1 MDRIVS
7 PQIDNYIR
15 YFVKITFR
23 RIKDV
28 NQFGRLYKKHAN
40 GLSSHMVLSYMNGN
54 LYEDVLPYIPKDAI
68 DGIFDCFKAFIREA
82 FVDTDSKKW
91 RQKLEALRNSPP
103 DRWAYDFEVEAQG
116 VKDYLAESTWNR
128 CDMIWHAAMLKS
140 IVDVIHEIGNRYK
153 RKIKQ

>member
-15 YFVKITFR
+15 HFVKYTFR
-23 RIKDV
+23 SIKDA
-28 NQFGRLYKKHAN
+28 NQFGCLYKKRTSE
-40 GLSSHMVLSYMNGN
+40 LSSHMVLSYMNGN
-54 LYEDVLPYIPKDAI
+54 LYKCVLRYIPKDAV

-82 FVDTDSKKW
+82 FVDADSKKW

-116 VKDYLAESTWNR
+116 VKDYLAESTWHR
-128 CDMIWHAAMLKS
+128 CDIMWHAAMLKS
-140 IVDVIHEIGNRYK
+140 VVDAIREISDRHK